1 MGKRRNNDPD
11 CMSCHVTGMDE
22 QPQASVYL
30 GMSEEHP
37 MAGVQCEACHGPGA
51 EHSRNPSETAMLWV
65 NERTCNR
72 CHTDYTDPDF
82 DYNRDVSI
90 VNHGRVNIG
99 LNEFFNHP
107 QNSNLK

>member
-1 MGKRRNNDPD
+1 
-11 CMSCHVTGMDE
+11 MSCHVTGMDE
-22 QPQASVYL
+22 QLPASGFF

-51 EHSRNPSETAMLWV
+51 EHSRNPSEIAMLSV

-72 CHTDYTDPDF
+72 CHTDYTDPEF

-90 VNHGRVNIG
+90 VNHGRVDIG
-99 LNEFFNHP
+99 LNECFKHP